1 MFQFTSIWGHL
12 INLQMPRSVLPSNGR
27 SCCCLTRNESHKNHS
42 AVVYC
47 TTSLSVTIIE
57 GSKLIWMPVHKTRKK
72 WSRRQSI
79 CDVVIIIIMW
89 SVMSLMTE
97 WAKKV
102 LDVGP
107 TSHWQPSTKPSVYL
121 SDITSLLTRQSG
133 IKQHSNGWVYLSI
146 LKFTCKL
153 RSSTQPT
160 AVISII
166 LTARNTL
173 KVSEILFFWF
183 S

>member
-1 MFQFTSIWGHL
+1 
-12 INLQMPRSVLPSNGR
+12 MPRSVLPSNGW
-27 SCCCLTRNESHKNHS
+27 SCCLTRNESHKNHS

-57 GSKLIWMPVHKTRKK
+57 GSKLIWMPFHKTRKK

-107 TSHWQPSTKPSVYL
+107 TSHWQPSKPSIYL
-121 SDITSLLTRQSG
+121 SDITSLYMQGGLSG
-133 IKQHSNGWVYLSI
+133 IKQHSSGWV
-146 LKFTCKL
+146 C
-153 RSSTQPT
+153 RSENLPANWDHTQL
-160 AVISII
+160 AEKSH
-166 LTARNTL
+166 
-173 KVSEILFFWF
+173 
-183 S
+183 